1 MALTNKTQFANR
13 YGLNIEIF
21 NLADDMNSAEPI
33 MVIDFANVCDVDIG
47 GDRVWATGG
56 RAHTNRIAFNDP
68 LQGTFTISTQIL
80 TTQILALLAGNNLP
94 KDSDAVTEV
103 VFQNTANSM
112 PKYYQ
117 VKADTVWQDA
127 EGETYAETLIF
138 HKATPNR
145 AFNISYS
152 GEGDPTSVDVVFD
165 ALEDADGKVLT
176 VKKIANE
183 DPTGGEDNPT
193 GGEDDP
199 AGGEDTTGGED
210 NPTGEDDSTEV

>member
-21 NLADDMNSAEPI
+21 NLADDMTTDEPV
-33 MVIDFANVCDVDIG
+33 MKIDFANVCDVDVS

-56 RAHTNRIAFNDP
+56 QAHANKIAFNDP
-68 LQGTFTISTQIL
+68 IQGTFTISTQIL
-80 TTQILALLAGNNLP
+80 TTQLLALLAGNEIP
-94 KDSDAVTEV
+94 TADGAETEV
-103 VFQNTANSM
+103 VFQNTTNSM

-127 EGETYAETLIF
+127 DGETYAETLIF

-165 ALEDADGKVLT
+165 ALENADGKVLT
-176 VKKIANE
+176 VKKAAE
-183 DPTGGEDNPT
+183 V
-193 GGEDDP
+193 
-199 AGGEDTTGGED
+199 AGA
-210 NPTGEDDSTEV
+210 